1 MRKLFVLGVTS
12 LCFMMV
18 TGVAFAGQ
26 AKDNCGCGLGTVLWQ
41 DNADDSVFFQTLQV
55 TTNGTF
61 ANMLFGITSGT
72 LECEQPAKF
81 AATEQLMEFAS
92 GNMDNLARDIAM
104 GQGESLDTLAELM
117 EVPDQSRGQFYAQ
130 LQDNFG
136 DIFITGDENAAVIL
150 DRIYVVTN

>member
-1 MRKLFVLGVTS
+1 MRKLFVLGVAS

-26 AKDNCGCGLGTVLWQ
+26 ARENCGCGLGTILWEGKS
-41 DNADDSVFFQTLQV
+41 DDSILFQTLQI
-55 TTNGTF
+55 TTNSTF
-61 ANMLFGITSGT
+61 LNNLFGITSGT
-72 LECEQPAKF
+72 MECEKPAKF
-81 AATEQLMEFAS
+81 AASEQLMEFAS

-117 EVPDQSRGQFYAQ
+117 DVPDQSRGQFDAQ

-136 DIFITGDENAAVIL
+136 SIFITGDENAATIL